1 MSRQEIRDQAALLTR
16 PGTVVRCV
24 DDGENVVVIL
34 EPFTP
39 PNAAQYNPHKLDALA
54 FIVPSLYP
62 DACPDATGFYVKPLT
77 TLLASTGAEPR
88 STAETALLGEQ
99 WRKFSWAP
107 KTFKWDPNT
116 DTLATHLATIEV
128 RFRKG
133 D

>member
-1 MSRQEIRDQAALLTR
+1 MSRKEVREQAARLAR
-16 PGTVVRCV
+16 PGAEVRCV

-39 PNAAQYNPHKLDALA
+39 PNAEQYSPKKLDALA
-54 FIVPSLYP
+54 FIVPSLFP
-62 DACPDATGFYVKPLT
+62 DACPDATGFYVKPVGIAVAGT
-77 TLLASTGAEPR
+77 GSEPKSSGQTPLLR
-88 STAETALLGEQ
+88 EQ

-107 KTFKWDPNT
+107 KTFKWDSEK

>member
-1 MSRQEIRDQAALLTR
+1 MSRKEVREQAARLAR
-16 PGTVVRCV
+16 PGTEVRCV
-24 DDGENVVVIL
+24 DDGENIVVIL

-39 PNAAQYNPHKLDALA
+39 PNAEQYSLKKLDALA
-54 FIVPSLYP
+54 FIVPSLFP
-62 DACPDATGFYVKPLT
+62 DACPDATGFYVKPV
-77 TLLASTGAEPR
+77 AIAVAGTGSEPK
-88 STAETALLGEQ
+88 SSGQTPLLGEP

-107 KTFKWDPNT
+107 KTFKWDSEK

>member
-1 MSRQEIRDQAALLTR
+1 MSRQEIREQAALLAR
-16 PGTVVRCV
+16 PGTTVRCV

-39 PNAAQYNPHKLDALA
+39 PNAEQYNPQELEALA
-54 FIVPSLYP
+54 FKVPEP
-62 DACPDATGFYVKPLT
+62 FPEACPDPSGFFVKPLAIAV
-77 TLLASTGAEPR
+77 ASTGAEPR
-88 STAETALLGEQ
+88 STGQAPLLNEQ

-107 KTFKWDPNT
+107 KTFKWDPAT

>member
-1 MSRQEIRDQAALLTR
+1 MSRQEIRDQAALLKR

-24 DDGENVVVIL
+24 DDGENVVVVL

-39 PNAAQYNPHKLDALA
+39 PNAEQYTPHKLDALA
-54 FIVPSLYP
+54 FIVPSLFP
-62 DACPDATGFYVKPLT
+62 EACPDPSGFYVKPLAMVLT
-77 TLLASTGAEPR
+77 STGAAPR
-88 STAETALLGEQ
+88 STAETPLLGEQ

-107 KTFKWDPNT
+107 KTFKWDSDT